1 MNTERWV
8 MGAGGIVLLIVF
20 AAALAPDSILMES
33 KGSGSPMSGSQAD
46 ALAQQGAPPAGGEQA
61 WGRKTAIPGL
71 IPFSQ
76 AKTERFG
83 GTVVRTASM
92 GQDTG
97 WDQIHIWIDAG
108 GGASREV
115 SVAPQWFL
123 QHLGCPIKEK
133 SAIQGVG
140 FRFDKVRP
148 NAELYAKSIAV
159 DGNSCRLRNDEGFAL
174 WSNQLR

>member
-8 MGAGGIVLLIVF
+8 MGAGGVFFLIVL
-20 AAALAPDSILMES
+20 AAALAPDSLLMES
-33 KGSGSPMSGSQAD
+33 KGSGSSMSGSQAD
-46 ALAQQGAPPAGGEQA
+46 ALARQGAGDVGGEQA

>member
-1 MNTERWV
+1 MPWTKAN
-8 MGAGGIVLLIVF
+8 
-20 AAALAPDSILMES
+20 
-33 KGSGSPMSGSQAD
+33 
-46 ALAQQGAPPAGGEQA
+46 ALAQRGGGDGEGGQA

-71 IPFSQ
+71 IPFSR

-83 GTVVRTASM
+83 GTVMRMSSM
-92 GQDTG
+92 GPDTG
-97 WDQIHIWIDAG
+97 WDQIHVWIDAG

-133 SAIQGVG
+133 STIQGVG
-140 FRFDKVRP
+140 FKFDKVRP